1 MDITIEEAI
10 KILSK
15 YDNEHYRPK
24 TRMAHKMAIEAL
36 MEQKNKLS
44 IKENKDDGLFVTN
57 NTRK

>member
-1 MDITIEEAI
+1 MDIAIEEAI

-24 TRMAHKMAIEAL
+24 TRMAHRMAIEAL